1 MKKNFEYKEPEFKVV
16 VTNSED
22 VITTSGLQNNTLGK
36 ASNAWNSANWGDFG
50 TFTL

>member
-16 VTNSED
+16 VANCED
-22 VITTSGLQNNTLGK
+22 ILTASGEPVPSGSLNTVSGV
-36 ASNAWNSANWGDFG
+36 WEMG